1 MNYEN
6 GKKCKAIKSCNVS
19 ITDYLKQALLGFYIF
34 PTMIMIRRFLL
45 KGRKPSGRRLLKM
58 KDGKNYLKLQK
69 NLYAVYIVS
78 AVLQSMKSEAA
89 KLMQQRR

>member
-1 MNYEN
+1 
-6 GKKCKAIKSCNVS
+6 
-19 ITDYLKQALLGFYIF
+19 
-34 PTMIMIRRFLL
+34 
-45 KGRKPSGRRLLKM
+45 M